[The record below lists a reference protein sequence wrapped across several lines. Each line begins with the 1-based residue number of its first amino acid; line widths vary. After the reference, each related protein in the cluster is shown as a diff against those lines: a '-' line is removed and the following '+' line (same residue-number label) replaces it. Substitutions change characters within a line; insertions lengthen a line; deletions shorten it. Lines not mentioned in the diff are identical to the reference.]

1 MDIHNQGQNLEFVM
15 GGHNMKKKKGNSRI
29 RNILKFKIKLL
40 CDCVALARKLNCIFE
55 LNTTNRIP
63 KRSITS
69 SFCTFFHQC
78 FFLMQKDKKKQ
89 QRDKMVK
96 SLCEHVQST

>member
-1 MDIHNQGQNLEFVM
+1 M

-63 KRSITS
+63 KCSITS
-69 SFCTFFHQC
+69 SFCTFFPSMLFSYAKRHKGTTKGYNGQK
-78 FFLMQKDKKKQ
+78 LM
-89 QRDKMVK
+89 
-96 SLCEHVQST
+96 